1 MSHSSSHKNDT
12 HGTHAEAKGDAHAGS
27 TQATPKA
34 GAKAAAP
41 RDAAADQLK
50 LLLLLST
57 DWLNGDRTHS
67 AEIATLTAS
76 LAGAQGA
83 PVNVDVPYVSQTGA
97 TLFCTMG
104 NWSGEPVSYAY
115 AWDMDGVAAGGTDP
129 TYAVQPGDVGK
140 SATCAVT
147 ATNAL
152 GSTAAPMSNAV
163 TVA

>member
-1 MSHSSSHKNDT
+1 MSHSSHKNDT
-12 HGTHAEAKGDAHAGS
+12 HGTQAHTAS
-27 TQATPKA
+27 TQATPK
-34 GAKAAAP
+34 GSTKGAAP
-41 RDAAADQLK
+41 RDAADDQLR

-83 PVNVDVPYVSQTGA
+83 PVNIDVPYVSQTGA

-104 NWSGEPVSYAY
+104 NWSGEPTSYAY
-115 AWDMDGVAAGGTDP
+115 AWDMDGVATGGTDP

-147 ATNAL
+147 ATNAQ

>member
-1 MSHSSSHKNDT
+1 MSHAATKNDT
-12 HGTHAEAKGDAHAGS
+12 HGAHTAS
-27 TQATPKA
+27 TPTPKA
-34 GAKAAAP
+34 DAKGSTKGAAT
-41 RDAAADQLK
+41 RDATEDQLK

-67 AEIATLTAS
+67 AEIATLTAG

-104 NWSGEPVSYAY
+104 NWSGEPTSYAY

-129 TYAVQPGDVGK
+129 TYAVQSGDVGK

-147 ATNAL
+147 ATNAQ

>member
-1 MSHSSSHKNDT
+1 MSHSSSHKND
-12 HGTHAEAKGDAHAGS
+12 HA
-27 TQATPKA
+27 TQSAQSGALTPAPKA
-34 GAKAAAP
+34 DAKASTKGASTRSAA
-41 RDAAADQLK
+41 DDQLK

-67 AEIATLTAS
+67 AEIGALTAS
-76 LAGAQGA
+76 LAGAQSA

-104 NWSGEPVSYAY
+104 NWSGEPASYAY

-147 ATNAL
+147 ATNAQ

>member
-1 MSHSSSHKNDT
+1 MSSTSHKNDT
-12 HGTHAEAKGDAHAGS
+12 HGTP
-27 TQATPKA
+27 TPKA
-34 GAKAAAP
+34 DAKATAKGAAP
-41 RDAAADQLK
+41 RDATDDQLR

-83 PVNVDVPYVSQTGA
+83 PVNVDVPFVSQTGS

-104 NWSGEPVSYAY
+104 NWSGEPVSYVY
-115 AWDMDGVAAGGTDP
+115 DWHMDGVSNGGAQP
-129 TYAVQPGDVGK
+129 TYAVQPDDGGK
-140 SATCAVT
+140 TATCAVT

-163 TVA
+163 TVT

>member
-1 MSHSSSHKNDT
+1 MSHSSHKNDT
-12 HGTHAEAKGDAHAGS
+12 QAHTAS

-34 GAKAAAP
+34 DAKAGTKGAST
-41 RDAAADQLK
+41 RSAADDQLR
-50 LLLLLST
+50 LLLLLAT

-104 NWSGEPVSYAY
+104 NWSGEPVSYVY
-115 AWDMDGVAAGGTDP
+115 DWHMDGVSNGGAQP
-129 TYAVQPGDVGK
+129 TYAVQLDDVGK